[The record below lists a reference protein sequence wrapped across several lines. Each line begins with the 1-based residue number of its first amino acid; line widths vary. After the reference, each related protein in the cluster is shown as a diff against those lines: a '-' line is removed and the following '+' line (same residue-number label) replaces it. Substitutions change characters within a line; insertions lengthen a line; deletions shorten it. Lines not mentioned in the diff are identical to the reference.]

1 MWSSRT
7 AAEEAIKRIRYSV
20 VPVRGEDPESS
31 TARVAMFI
39 ELFSEFRPPVVAEA
53 SKRIAHRCRFWPSI
67 AEAREI
73 LIEVS
78 REMTPVIAPPRPPAS
93 GDRRSAPLSQAGAER
108 IAASL
113 RDLAGPSST
122 VTEQRL
128 VQLGRTVLRR
138 NGYEYMIDRRG

>member
-1 MWSSRT
+1 M
-7 AAEEAIKRIRYSV
+7 K
-20 VPVRGEDPESS
+20 GEDPEASK
-31 TARVAMFI
+31 ARVALLVD
-39 ELFSEFRPPVVAEA
+39 LFSEFRPPVVSEA

-73 LIEVS
+73 LIEVD
-78 REMTPVIAPPRPPAS
+78 RELSGPARLPKPR
-93 GDRRSAPLSQAGAER
+93 DVTRSEIPRYSQAGAER